1 MLVSI
6 ASFLPII
13 IVGPFSDLVGTTV
26 VILAVATSILI
37 AGIASVVLRG
47 PLRPE
52 ESEAVADPHA
62 VDPIAA
68 ALGADRPTWYE
79 AEPKSTAGSESTGT
93 PGVETPAA
101 VGVDVPDR
109 D

>member
-1 MLVSI
+1 
-6 ASFLPII
+6 
-13 IVGPFSDLVGTTV
+13 

-37 AGIASVVLRG
+37 AGIASVVVRG

-79 AEPKSTAGSESTGT
+79 VEAKGPSPREPSSAPGSD
-93 PGVETPAA
+93 A
-101 VGVDVPDR
+101 VDDTVDKD
-109 D
+109 

>member
-1 MLVSI
+1 
-6 ASFLPII
+6 
-13 IVGPFSDLVGTTV
+13 V

-37 AGIASVVLRG
+37 AGIASFVVRG

-79 AEPKSTAGSESTGT
+79 AELKSSSGADPVGAAVG
-93 PGVETPAA
+93 ETPASI
-101 VGVDVPDR
+101 GVDTPDR